1 MLLQLLFCEQLHA
14 CHSGV
19 GKKDCLPSY
28 YVVEGRVGEEDGQ
41 DGQEEHALSVHAGQP
56 MLSQN
61 GFQGL
66 GVHCSQHSK
75 GGKYPLLRCR
85 DYMHKLQRLYA
96 GYSDGKAN
104 SAQF

>member
-1 MLLQLLFCEQLHA
+1 MLFQHLKLDLLLQHFLSWMLLQLLFCEQLHA

-28 YVVEGRVGEEDGQ
+28 YVVEGRVGEEDGE

-66 GVHCSQHSK
+66 GVHCSQHSVSTQ
-75 GGKYPLLRCR
+75 PAC
-85 DYMHKLQRLYA
+85 
-96 GYSDGKAN
+96 
-104 SAQF
+104 